1 MLRSTI
7 EAAALRSTIEASQS
21 KVMSTKT
28 LSGPKDLMTL
38 MKNIALKLKIE
49 EFDVIVEFSS
59 NKFKPDS
66 SDFSI
71 KGVYNTE
78 DHSKYDYPEDLAK
91 RVFSVTK
98 DPIIDD
104 FKVYKYKAHNY
115 FKPNAEVTE
124 LVKVTEIDGKYGK
137 FKNYTIEP
145 DYKLEDLGDIEF

>member
-1 MLRSTI
+1 
-7 EAAALRSTIEASQS
+7 
-21 KVMSTKT
+21 MSTKY

-38 MKNIALKLKIE
+38 MKNISLKLKIE

-91 RVFSVTK
+91 RVFAVTK
-98 DPIIDD
+98 DLMIDN
-104 FKVYKYKAHNY
+104 FKVYKYKAPNY

-137 FKNYTIEP
+137 FNNYTIEP

>member
-1 MLRSTI
+1 
-7 EAAALRSTIEASQS
+7 
-21 KVMSTKT
+21 MSTQY

-38 MKNIALKLKIE
+38 MKNISLKLKIK

-78 DHSKYDYPEDLAK
+78 DHSKYHYPEDLAK
-91 RVFSVTK
+91 RVFAVTK
-98 DPIIDD
+98 DLMLDN
-104 FKVYKYKAHNY
+104 FKVYKYKAPSY
-115 FKPNAEVTE
+115 FKPNDEVTK
-124 LVKVTEIDGKYGK
+124 LVDVTEIDGKYGK

-145 DYKLEDLGDIEF
+145 DYKLEDIGDIKF

>member
-1 MLRSTI
+1 
-7 EAAALRSTIEASQS
+7 
-21 KVMSTKT
+21 MSTKT

>member
-1 MLRSTI
+1 
-7 EAAALRSTIEASQS
+7 
-21 KVMSTKT
+21 MSTKT

-49 EFDVIVEFSS
+49 EFDVIVEFSN

-115 FKPNAEVTE
+115 FKPNAEVTK
-124 LVKVTEIDGKYGK
+124 LVKVTEIDVKYGK

>member
-1 MLRSTI
+1 
-7 EAAALRSTIEASQS
+7 
-21 KVMSTKT
+21 MSTQY

-38 MKNIALKLKIE
+38 MKNISLKLKIE

-78 DHSKYDYPEDLAK
+78 DHSKYHYPEDLAK
-91 RVFSVTK
+91 RVFAVTK
-98 DPIIDD
+98 DPMIDN
-104 FKVYKYKAHNY
+104 FKVYKYKAPSY
-115 FKPNAEVTE
+115 FKPNDEVTE
-124 LVKVTEIDGKYGK
+124 LVDVTEIDGKYGK

-145 DYKLEDLGDIEF
+145 DYKLEDIGDIEF

>member
-1 MLRSTI
+1 
-7 EAAALRSTIEASQS
+7 
-21 KVMSTKT
+21 MSTKS

-38 MKNIALKLKIE
+38 MKNISLKLKIK

-91 RVFSVTK
+91 RVFAVT
-98 DPIIDD
+98 
-104 FKVYKYKAHNY
+104 KYKAPSY
-115 FKPNAEVTE
+115 FKPNDEVTK
-124 LVKVTEIDGKYGK
+124 LVDVTEIDGKYGK

-145 DYKLEDLGDIEF
+145 DYKLEDIGDIKF